1 MGAGHAASLAMR
13 AVKKGLIKARAIA
26 AVAPTWAGPM
36 PIVFGREPDMESRLV
51 FLSKEWFSHLFLAS
65 VYFKAALFWERNHLN
80 MQNPHDL
87 FNERLAFVMI

>member
-51 FLSKEWFSHLFLAS
+51 FLSKEWCPHQVCVSRLHFLVKESFRHA
-65 VYFKAALFWERNHLN
+65 K
-80 MQNPHDL
+80 PHDFL
-87 FNERLAFVMI
+87 IKY

>member
-1 MGAGHAASLAMR
+1 MGAGHAATLAMR

-51 FLSKEWFSHLFLAS
+51 FLSKELFPHLFLAI
-65 VYFKAALFWERNHLN
+65 VYFKAAFFW
-80 MQNPHDL
+80 
-87 FNERLAFVMI
+87 

>member
-51 FLSKEWFSHLFLAS
+51 LVKRMVFSSISCKCVFQGCTFLVKEP
-65 VYFKAALFWERNHLN
+65 FKHAK
-80 MQNPHDL
+80 PHYL
-87 FNERLAFVMI
+87 FNKRLALVMM

>member
-1 MGAGHAASLAMR
+1 MGAGHAASLATR

-51 FLSKEWFSHLFLAS
+51 FCQKNGFPIYFLQ
-65 VYFKAALFWERNHLN
+65 VYISSLHFFWKGT
-80 MQNPHDL
+80 
-87 FNERLAFVMI
+87 I

>member
-51 FLSKEWFSHLFLAS
+51 FLSKEWFYHLFLAS
-65 VYFKAALFWERNHLN
+65 VYFKAALFGERNHLN
-80 MQNPHDL
+80 MQNRYYSWL
-87 FNERLAFVMI
+87 YAK

>member
-51 FLSKEWFSHLFLAS
+51 FFSKEWFSHLFLVNVCTFLGKEPFEHA
-65 VYFKAALFWERNHLN
+65 K
-80 MQNPHDL
+80 PHDL

>member
-51 FLSKEWFSHLFLAS
+51 FFVKKMVSPQVCISRLHFFGKESFRHA
-65 VYFKAALFWERNHLN
+65 K
-80 MQNPHDL
+80 PHDFL
-87 FNERLAFVMI
+87 IKD